1 MQNYGMILNLGNP
14 RSKKIFGL
22 EEQAIS
28 YHVKGKAVNEGNYA
42 SLRNLDDEELLLDSR
57 CGEFVAFDFIVVAK
71 GAAKMNG
78 MLSCP
83 ESNAAS

>member
-14 RSKKIFGL
+14 RSKKIFSL
-22 EEQAIS
+22 QEQAIS
-28 YHVKGKAVNEGNYA
+28 YHVKGKAANEGNYA
-42 SLRNLDDEELLLDSR
+42 ILRNFDDEEQLLDSMR
-57 CGEFVAFDFIVVAK
+57 GGFVAFDFKVVAK